1 MSDSAV
7 LFETQDHV
15 ATITLNR
22 PENRNSMTPDVL
34 AGLSLAVSEVRRDP
48 EVRCVV
54 LTGNGKSFCAG
65 ADFKSR
71 PPGLDGGAPDGTP
84 YQAPHER
91 LYETY
96 GHFLSITDI
105 EVPVIAAMQGHAI
118 GGGLGLA
125 VVCDLRVANR
135 DAKYGANFVRLG
147 LHPGMATTYLLP
159 RLMGVPRAIEFLLTG
174 RIVTGAEAAEAG
186 LVHYAVDADDVLSRA
201 RELAREIAGAAPLAV
216 RWTKRSIYAGL
227 DWNPREAA
235 RREAHAQ
242 SRTSETEDSREGIAA
257 LLERREPAFKGR

>member
-1 MSDSAV
+1 MSESAV
-7 LFETQDHV
+7 LFEIEDHV

-22 PENRNSMTPDVL
+22 PENRNSMTADIL
-34 AGLSLAVSEVRRDP
+34 AGLSDAVSEARRDP

-71 PPGLDGGAPDGTP
+71 PPGLGGGGKDAGP
-84 YQAPHER
+84 YQAPHEL

-96 GHFLSITDI
+96 SHFLSITDI

-135 DAKYGANFVRLG
+135 EAKYGANFVRLG

-159 RLMGVPRAIEFLLTG
+159 RLMGVPRATEFLLTG
-174 RIVTGAEAAEAG
+174 RIVSGEEAAEAG
-186 LVHYAVDADDVLSRA
+186 LVHYAVDAKEVLPRA
-201 RELAREIAGAAPLAV
+201 LELAREIASAAPLAV

-227 DWNPREAA
+227 DWDPRSAA
-235 RREAHAQ
+235 QREAHVQ

-257 LLERREPAFKGR
+257 LLERRDAVFKGR